1 MYAVIETEV
10 DRLIQRIKA
19 NYKGDWAV
27 EMDALEKLVSE
38 GIFGCGAK
46 TYVAMVRVKGLEKN

>member
-1 MYAVIETEV
+1 MIETEV